1 MARGL
6 YVVDL
11 GSEEALRIDKR
22 IAPFAAIEGRE
33 VVGMDG
39 GSGRRHSTLNGLVA
53 AGEGVDD
60 GFEDETALGRCPF
73 ELEQR
78 YGDRRRVRNEV

>member
-11 GSEEALRIDKR
+11 GLEKALRINER
-22 IAPFAAIEGRE
+22 IGSFAAIEGRE

-39 GSGRRHSTLNGLVA
+39 GEGSRHSALNGLVA

-60 GFEDETALGRCPF
+60 GFEDETALGGCPF

-78 YGDRRRVRNEV
+78 YGDRRRVRDEV